1 LALLPFKGKEKANS
15 NGRWGGG
22 VRTAAEAVQQHTIT
36 SLSEAKR
43 QGGEVIPNNPT

>member
-15 NGRWGGG
+15 NGRWGGVG
-22 VRTAAEAVQQHTIT
+22 TEAESVQQYTIT

-43 QGGEVIPNNPT
+43 QGGEVISNNPT